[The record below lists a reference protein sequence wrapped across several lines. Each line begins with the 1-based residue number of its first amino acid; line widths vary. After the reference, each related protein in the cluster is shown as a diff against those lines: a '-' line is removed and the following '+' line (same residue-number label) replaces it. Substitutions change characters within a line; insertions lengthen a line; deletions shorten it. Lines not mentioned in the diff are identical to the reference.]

1 VRIVTIDLPKEIIKH
16 PYQSTNQW
24 ACVTS
29 LGSHC
34 QFVPIRW
41 WSLEVCDEQI
51 EYAGLLPDS
60 RVQQQSFILGVGDA
74 ECGKGDRDLS
84 FSLKAV
90 CNLTRL
96 PRWTPPHLL

>member
-1 VRIVTIDLPKEIIKH
+1 MRIAPIDLPKGIIRH

-41 WSLEVCDEQI
+41 RSLEVFDEQI
-51 EYAGLLPDS
+51 GSLSQHWSMQACCQTAKVYGAFCWGC
-60 RVQQQSFILGVGDA
+60 VCVILGTGILMGIYCFLA
-74 ECGKGDRDLS
+74 
-84 FSLKAV
+84 
-90 CNLTRL
+90 
-96 PRWTPPHLL
+96 

>member
-1 VRIVTIDLPKEIIKH
+1 MRIVPIDLPKGIIRH

-41 WSLEVCDEQI
+41 WSLEVFDEQI
-51 EYAGLLPDS
+51 GSLSQHWRVCRLAARQQKFTGYFGSRDRNPYEY
-60 RVQQQSFILGVGDA
+60 
-74 ECGKGDRDLS
+74 C
-84 FSLKAV
+84 FSA
-90 CNLTRL
+90 
-96 PRWTPPHLL
+96 